1 MMITIVTCNIVSVG
15 SACLNSVISIIFNNN
30 RKIEE
35 QTRRWFL
42 IKTCQDPNLLAQG
55 SGQLKFD
62 ENC

>member
-1 MMITIVTCNIVSVG
+1 MVTIVVRNIVGVG

-35 QTRRWFL
+35 QTRKWFL
-42 IKTCQDPNLLAQG
+42 IKTCQDPNLLAEG
-55 SGQLKFD
+55 SDQLKFD